1 MRKKKEKIMKKIN
14 WKKHFFP
21 TGLFL
26 IAAIAMSGCA
36 GHKILTKPF
45 EPQKMIHF
53 SQLKSWDETKSLNN
67 YVIFLNAGDS
77 FPLALSMDTD
87 FMAIKQDRI
96 DIVAKQKLYFLIE
109 MPEDLSAEALAK
121 IYKLD
126 AQSFADMRE
135 DQKKAL
141 FKDFRLYLSKDA
153 LHWAPMYS
161 PKAIKE
167 VLGFKSGTVSAGI
180 MASTTDG
187 LGASLILK
195 TVK

>member
-1 MRKKKEKIMKKIN
+1 MMITTRCKCFIVR
-14 WKKHFFP
+14 
-21 TGLFL
+21 TGMLL
-26 IAAIAMSGCA
+26 IAAIILSGCA
-36 GHKILTKPF
+36 GHRILTKPF
-45 EPQKMIHF
+45 EPQRIMHF
-53 SQLKSWDETKSLNN
+53 SQLKNWDETKSLNN
-67 YVIFLNAGDS
+67 YVIYLNKGDT

-96 DIVAKQKLYFLIE
+96 DIVAKEKLYFMIE
-109 MPEDLSAEALAK
+109 MPENLSTEELAK

-126 AQSFADMRE
+126 AQRLSDMSA

-153 LHWAPMYS
+153 LHWAPLYN
-161 PKAIKE
+161 PKAVKE
-167 VLGFKSGTVSAGI
+167 VLGFKTGMFSLGV

-187 LGASLILK
+187 LGASFNLK

>member
-1 MRKKKEKIMKKIN
+1 MKKIN
-14 WKKHFFP
+14 WKKRVIS

-36 GHKILTKPF
+36 GHKILTKPS
-45 EPQKMIHF
+45 EPLKMIHF
-53 SQLKSWDETKSLNN
+53 SQLKNWDETKSLNN
-67 YVIFLNAGDS
+67 YVIYLNAGDS

-87 FMAIKQDRI
+87 FMAFKQDHI
-96 DIVAKQKLYFLIE
+96 DIVTKQKLYFMIE
-109 MPEDLSAEALAK
+109 MPENLSTEELAK

-126 AQSFADMRE
+126 AQRFSDMSE

-153 LHWAPMYS
+153 LHWAPLYS
-161 PKAIKE
+161 PSAVKE
-167 VLGFKSGTVSAGI
+167 VLGYKSGMVSLGM

-187 LGASLILK
+187 LGASLNLK
-195 TVK
+195 TIK